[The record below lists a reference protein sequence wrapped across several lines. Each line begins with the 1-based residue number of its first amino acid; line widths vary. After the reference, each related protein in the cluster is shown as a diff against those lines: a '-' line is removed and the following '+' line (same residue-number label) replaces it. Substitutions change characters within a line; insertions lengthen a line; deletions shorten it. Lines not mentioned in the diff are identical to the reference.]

1 MTQMLNTNAFKVTY
15 KTNTDDALGVRDEG
29 IEGEDAPIVMIV
41 NLAMALLIISLIVL
55 FAVYY
60 RRFSHSTN

>member
-1 MTQMLNTNAFKVTY
+1 MTQMLNTDAFKVTY

-29 IEGEDAPIVMIV
+29 IEGEDAPITMIV
-41 NLAMALLIISLIVL
+41 NLAMGLLIISLIVL

-60 RRFSHSTN
+60 RRSSHATN